1 MASKLTLP
9 CLLIIVAVGACDSS
23 DRASQDTGFAD
34 RSTIK
39 FLTYN
44 VHQDNWSQARA
55 QRIAAI
61 IDAQMPDIVAFQE
74 VGIEETE
81 GTDGRISSVRSDL
94 EAQLSD
100 DFQFYF
106 PESLDPIIVRR
117 ESTLRMVAK
126 GSVELFACRFPRVVN
141 WLKFEETRT
150 GKALVIYNTHLCPW
164 VMPYP
169 EGELSA
175 EERNQL
181 EANELV
187 ELMAAQRE
195 PGLLQFLAGDLN
207 AVPESNTIQYLLHGV
222 PLPVNDNVSPL
233 PLVDTWAAAPGN
245 VGAKPVT
252 TDPDLDALMPRG
264 DMTYRE
270 AGIVPFTLDWIIAV
284 EQAEIEAAEV
294 LDNEMTDGASD
305 HFPVTATVRL

>member
-1 MASKLTLP
+1 MIKRITVTV
-9 CLLIIVAVGACDSS
+9 LLIMTAVAACDSTDPVS
-23 DRASQDTGFAD
+23 RDVGSAD
-34 RSTIK
+34 GATIK

-44 VHQDNWSQARA
+44 VHQDDWSQARA

-61 IDAQMPDIVAFQE
+61 IDAQMPDIVALQE
-74 VGIEETE
+74 VGIEATE
-81 GTDGRISSVRSDL
+81 GADGRTTSVRSDL

-100 DFQFYF
+100 DYQFYF

-117 ESTLRMVAK
+117 EATLRMVSQ
-126 GSVELFACRFPRVVN
+126 GSLELYACRFPRVVN
-141 WLKFEETRT
+141 WLRFEETRT
-150 GKALVIYNTHLCPW
+150 AKMLVIYNTHLCPW

-169 EGELSA
+169 ESELSA

-181 EANELV
+181 EANDLV
-187 ELMAAQRE
+187 KLMASHRE

-207 AVPESNTIQYLLHGV
+207 AVPESNTIQYLLHGAA
-222 PLPVNDNVSPL
+222 LPVNDDVSPL
-233 PLVDTWAAAPGN
+233 PLVDTWASAPGN
-245 VGAKPVT
+245 IGAKPVT

-270 AGIVPFTLDWIIAV
+270 AGIVPFTLDWLIAV

-305 HFPVTATVRL
+305 HLPVTATVRF